1 MKIVD
6 HSSVIK
12 REILHA
18 DQITVFGD
26 RQADLIN
33 FSFHL
38 VEGEAL
44 GIVGLRDS
52 GIQTLVD
59 FLVGKQRLDSGGFYF
74 NDQRILSGLIKSS
87 WRPSIYFI
95 GNVPQIF
102 PALTVA
108 ENLCVIRAGTKLRE
122 YVHLDQIN
130 AQVQE
135 ILDEYDLSISPLM
148 LASRLT
154 KSQKHVLELIKAKMM
169 DAKVVVFSNSL
180 SEYSEIEFFHLHT
193 IMRSMQDSGT
203 SFIITESQFDR
214 ALSIVDRIMLVRNG
228 RNSGSFAKGEF
239 DKNLMQQ
246 ILMGKQLVGNSIIN
260 GSSYS
265 ESAFD
270 NPFLEI
276 KNLTTSSAHLNH
288 LDIAV
293 HRGEITGV
301 FAIDDSCVSEIA
313 DILLGFADYQSGMI
327 LIDGEE
333 IRPVKDA
340 GRLLNLIGY
349 FGKQNLFRL
358 IFDMMSVKDNLVLGT
373 RGKFTAPFGYIKEH
387 VVLYAF
393 KQISDR
399 IGLNIQDAYTK
410 TKNISLDAQIR
421 LLFQKF
427 LIKGATILIVENP
440 FSGSDLISQQIIFD
454 HIMEAKGRSL
464 AVLFIS
470 NNFSEIQMLCDRA
483 YILRE
488 GKIAGEMNHVEMSQ
502 INMSYIFKIY
512 EL

>member
-1 MKIVD
+1 MKTMD
-6 HSSVIK
+6 HSSLVK

-18 DQITVFGD
+18 DKITVFGD

-52 GIQTLVD
+52 GIQTLVN
-59 FLVGKQRLDSGGFYF
+59 FLVGKQRLDSGDFHF
-74 NDQRILSGLIKSS
+74 NDQRIQSGWIKPS

-108 ENLCVIRAGTKLRE
+108 ENLCVIRNGAKLRKF
-122 YVHLDQIN
+122 VRLDQIN
-130 AQVQE
+130 AHVQE
-135 ILDEYDLSISPLM
+135 ILDEYDLPISPLM
-148 LASRLT
+148 QASRLT
-154 KSQKHVLELIKAKMM
+154 KSQQHVLELIKAKMM

-193 IMRSMQDSGT
+193 IIRSMQNSGT
-203 SFIITESQFDR
+203 SFIITESQLDR
-214 ALSIVDRIMLVRNG
+214 AFSIVDRLMLVRNG
-228 RNSGSFAKGEF
+228 RNSGTYAKGEF

-246 ILMGKQLVGNSIIN
+246 ILMGKQLAGETIKN
-260 GSSYS
+260 GPVHTEITDSV
-265 ESAFD
+265 
-270 NPFLEI
+270 PCLEI
-276 KNLTTSSAHLNH
+276 KNLTTSSNH
-288 LDIAV
+288 LHHLDFDA

-313 DILLGFADYQSGMI
+313 DVLLGFADYQSGMI

-373 RGKFTAPFGYIKEH
+373 RGKFTAPFGYIKDH

-399 IGLNIQDAYTK
+399 IGLNIQDAYTI
-410 TKNISLDAQIR
+410 TKNISTDAQIR
-421 LLFQKF
+421 LLFQKSF
-427 LIKGATILIVENP
+427 IKGAAILIVENP
-440 FSGSDLISQQIIFD
+440 FSGSDLISQRIIFD
-454 HIMEAKGRSL
+454 HIMEAKGRNL

-470 NNFSEIQMLCDRA
+470 NDFSEIQTLCDRA

-502 INMSYIFKIY
+502 INMSQIFRTY